1 MASNRAK
8 LAPKLYGIYAAVLFL
23 LVYDGISHQF
33 SIKIRFR
40 YDGDFFDLK
49 RLKAKT
55 KTFIAFI
62 REAQYADDIAIFSDS
77 PIGLQTL
84 LTVYNN
90 IAKRMGLFIN
100 IKKTETMPIGPEEQ
114 FFIDDTP
121 IQSVNRFKYLGSI
134 VTSDGTVDA
143 KLITCIQALLAAHG
157 RLGDRVF
164 NSHDL
169 TLSTKLKI
177 YTQCLTPLLTYGCET
192 WTLFR
197 CNVSQLR
204 TVQQQ
209 HLRKILCIKWSDYV
223 SNKEVLRRAETEDI
237 EVTVVKSCLR

>member
-62 REAQYADDIAIFSDS
+62 REAQYADAIFSDS
-77 PIGLQTL
+77 PIGLQTI
-84 LTVYNN
+84 LTAYNN

-114 FFIDDTP
+114 FFID
-121 IQSVNRFKYLGSI
+121 
-134 VTSDGTVDA
+134 
-143 KLITCIQALLAAHG
+143 
-157 RLGDRVF
+157 
-164 NSHDL
+164 
-169 TLSTKLKI
+169 
-177 YTQCLTPLLTYGCET
+177 
-192 WTLFR
+192 
-197 CNVSQLR
+197 
-204 TVQQQ
+204 
-209 HLRKILCIKWSDYV
+209 
-223 SNKEVLRRAETEDI
+223 
-237 EVTVVKSCLR
+237 